1 MKRLL
6 LSVMLVGVCVAFGQ
20 EKAVESAGEKAGE
33 HAQSAEQ
40 NEMPNEIWWKWANFG
55 ILVIGL
61 GYLVAKNAGPFFASR
76 SAEIQKGIIDASAV
90 KAEAEARAKSIE
102 ARISN
107 LAAEVQALRKSS
119 QQEIAEE
126 GARIS
131 AETAHSIGR
140 MQAQAEQEI
149 ATAGKNA
156 SLDLKAQAAE
166 LAMGI
171 AEQQIRG
178 QLTPQTQDGLVHS
191 FVQDLKQEA
200 KIKAAMN

>member
-6 LSVMLVGVCVAFGQ
+6 LSVVLVGAWSAFGQ
-20 EKAVESAGEKAGE
+20 DNAVEKAGE
-33 HAQSAEQ
+33 KLGEHTESAEQ

-55 ILVIGL
+55 ILMAGL
-61 GYLVAKNAGPFFASR
+61 GYLVAKKAGPFFVSR
-76 SAEIQKGIIDASAV
+76 SAEIQKGITEAAAV
-90 KAEAEARAKSIE
+90 KAEAEARARSIE

-107 LAAEVQALRKSS
+107 LAGEVQALRKSS

-131 AETAHSIGR
+131 AETAHDIAR
-140 MQAQAEQEI
+140 MQAQAEHEI
-149 ATAGKNA
+149 ASAAKNA

-171 AEQQIRG
+171 AEREIRG
-178 QLTPQTQDGLVHS
+178 RMTPQTQDGLVNS
-191 FVQDLKQEA
+191 FVQDLQQEA
-200 KIKAAMN
+200 KTKAALN

>member
-6 LSVMLVGVCVAFGQ
+6 LSTMLLGAWSAFGQ
-20 EKAVESAGEKAGE
+20 ESTVEKAGE
-33 HAQSAEQ
+33 KVGEHTEAAEQ

-55 ILVIGL
+55 ILAIGL
-61 GYLVAKNAGPFFASR
+61 GYLAAKHGGPFFASR
-76 SAEIQKGIIDASAV
+76 SEEIQKGITDAAAV
-90 KAEAEARAKSIE
+90 KAEAEARARSIE

-107 LAAEVQALRKSS
+107 LAGEVQVLRKSS
-119 QQEIAEE
+119 QEEIAAE

-131 AETAHSIGR
+131 AETAHAIAR

-149 ATAGKNA
+149 AAAAKNA

-171 AEQQIRG
+171 AEQEIRG
-178 QLTPQTQDGLVHS
+178 RLTPQTQDGLVNS
-191 FVQDLKQEA
+191 FVQDLKQAA
-200 KIKAAMN
+200 KTTAALN